1 MQIQIVF
8 RYTYNVIWFLNQN
21 TAFIPQDSPLC
32 LLLTVHL
39 QHICM
44 NSFQKTQLQAV
55 LSYMQ
60 TVMRLETILP
70 FLVDDAWTKGL
81 RWSFA
86 GRGNWFKGK
95 VCVCAGILSEY
106 EITSNRTED
115 GCGTFKETPA
125 LRNQIHQYTR
135 GTNKLP
141 NPSSKLNVEPFNNGL
156 KSHPH
161 LDFFWRGR
169 FQIHLTMTWRKI
181 K

>member
-70 FLVDDAWTKGL
+70 FLV
-81 RWSFA
+81 
-86 GRGNWFKGK
+86 
-95 VCVCAGILSEY
+95 
-106 EITSNRTED
+106 
-115 GCGTFKETPA
+115 
-125 LRNQIHQYTR
+125 
-135 GTNKLP
+135 
-141 NPSSKLNVEPFNNGL
+141 
-156 KSHPH
+156 
-161 LDFFWRGR
+161 
-169 FQIHLTMTWRKI
+169 
-181 K
+181 